1 MMKKFFSG
9 EKLVNLFLLLLSVF
23 YLSYSLTHYKLGTI
37 RMPKEGFMPL
47 LLGIG
52 MVCLSGFLTIQSFVG
67 KGDAKNV
74 KLKLPWLR
82 FAGMIAVSLAVSA
95 IPEGLPV
102 IVTIVLSIGVQRM
115 AKRNALIRRLPAVE
129 TLGSASI
136 ICSDKTGTLTQN
148 RMTLVKAFV
157 DGCDSTENITSSNSD
172 GIPIPSP
179 SLLTKPSC
187 SPRTRSNLS
196 P

>member
-67 KGDAKNV
+67 KGDARNV

-82 FAGMIAVSLAVSA
+82 FAGMIAVSLAYALLLNKLGYCICTFLFLLVILKLA
-95 IPEGLPV
+95 RLEGWKLPLV
-102 IVTIVLSIGVQRM
+102 ISLVCAVAFYLLFKVALGVM
-115 AKRNALIRRLPAVE
+115 LPAGI
-129 TLGSASI
+129 LG
-136 ICSDKTGTLTQN
+136 
-148 RMTLVKAFV
+148 F
-157 DGCDSTENITSSNSD
+157 
-172 GIPIPSP
+172 
-179 SLLTKPSC
+179 
-187 SPRTRSNLS
+187 
-196 P
+196 